1 MNCITLQRTALDR
14 NVTRGFL
21 YLNGKE
27 YAPTIE
33 PAPAWKR
40 GAIPAGRYKVRV
52 TYSPRFRKMLPILEN
67 VPDFS
72 GIRIHGGTRAEHTE
86 GCICVP
92 LAKMPTLKQWITEKT
107 ANDEEV
113 YIDIRDIGDRADV

>member
-27 YAPTIE
+27 YAPTVE
-33 PAPAWKR
+33 PAPGWKR

-52 TYSPRFRKMLPILEN
+52 TYSPRFKKMLPILEN
-67 VPDFS
+67 VPNFS

-92 LAKMPTLKQWITEKT
+92 LAKMPTLKKWITEKT
-107 ANDEEV
+107 QNDEEV
-113 YIDIRDIGDRADV
+113 YIDIRDIGYGSAM

>member
-27 YAPTIE
+27 YAPTVE
-33 PAPAWKR
+33 PAPGWKR

-52 TYSPRFRKMLPILEN
+52 TYSPRFKKMLPILEN

-92 LAKMPTLKQWITEKT
+92 LAKMDALKKWITDKT
-107 ANDEEV
+107 QNDEKV
-113 YIDIRDIGDRADV
+113 YIDIRDIGDRAIV